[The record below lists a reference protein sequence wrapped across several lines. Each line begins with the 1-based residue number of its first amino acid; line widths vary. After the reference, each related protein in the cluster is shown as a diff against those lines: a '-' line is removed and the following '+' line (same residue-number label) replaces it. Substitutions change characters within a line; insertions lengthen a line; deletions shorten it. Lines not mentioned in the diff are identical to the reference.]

1 MPEQLFAL
9 PEPPASP
16 ASPAP
21 PRPAEPPHRT
31 GPPEAIGYAV
41 AALVLVVG
49 GALFT
54 TPVLNWLVGPAICV
68 LCVATAGHLAD
79 RRSDPS

>member
-1 MPEQLFAL
+1 MPEPL
-9 PEPPASP
+9 S
-16 ASPAP
+16 
-21 PRPAEPPHRT
+21 EPPHRT

-41 AALVLVVG
+41 AALILVVG

-68 LCVATAGHLAD
+68 LCVAAAGHLAD
-79 RRSDPS
+79 HLADREGDAP